1 MATTTEELVKKTN
14 TASTPQTEQIN
25 AMYDAQKQAQMSQ
38 LESAYNQNLSNA
50 QAAKDK
56 IAPQYQQSAND
67 LAVQFERNRRNY
79 NQQALANGINTGTAS
94 QARLAQNN
102 EYLRDFG
109 QLRTAESDALT
120 EAERG
125 ITDLKA
131 QYQSAIAAAAAEND
145 YKRAGALLQEYNNQY
160 SRDMNRAQLLAQ
172 YGDFSMYAKLYGQE
186 TADKMASAWVAS
198 NPDLA
203 YRTGQINAAQYK
215 KMTGVYPA
223 GYGSTG
229 GHYYG
234 PGPDGGPDGG
244 DGGEPYNVTENDI
257 IEAYGM
263 GYSYKDI
270 TDTIAGSADDD
281 ARKRELLGV
290 SDRVNYSILSGNKMN
305 ERFGLK

>member
-14 TASTPQTEQIN
+14 TTNTTPQTEQIN

-67 LAVQFERNRRNY
+67 LSVQFERNRRNY
-79 NQQALANGINTGTAS
+79 NQQALANGMNTGTAS

-109 QLRTAESDALT
+109 QLRTAESDAMT

-125 ITDLKA
+125 ITDLKT
-131 QYQSAIAAAAAEND
+131 QYQNSIAAAAADND
-145 YKRAGALLQEYNNQY
+145 YKRAAALLDEYNNQY
-160 SRDMNRAQLLAQ
+160 SRDMNQAQLLAQ

-215 KMTGVYPA
+215 KMTGAY
-223 GYGSTG
+223 
-229 GHYYG
+229 
-234 PGPDGGPDGG
+234 PDGYTAPNSGGGGYYDWRNAAPQWWRDLSHEERVALQTQSGAKADGLWGP
-244 DGGEPYNVTENDI
+244 ETQEKATPKYE
-257 IEAYGM
+257 EW
-263 GYSYKDI
+263 
-270 TDTIAGSADDD
+270 
-281 ARKRELLGV
+281 
-290 SDRVNYSILSGNKMN
+290 VNS
-305 ERFGLK
+305 

>member
-14 TASTPQTEQIN
+14 TTNTTPQTEQIN

-67 LAVQFERNRRNY
+67 LSVQFERNRRNY
-79 NQQALANGINTGTAS
+79 NQQALANGMNTGTAS

-109 QLRTAESDALT
+109 QLRTAESNAMT

-125 ITDLKA
+125 ITDLKT
-131 QYQSAIAAAAAEND
+131 QYQSAIAAAAADND
-145 YKRAGALLQEYNNQY
+145 YKRAAALLDEYNNQY
-160 SRDMNRAQLLAQ
+160 SRDMNQAQLLAQ
-172 YGDFSMYAKLYGQE
+172 YGDFSMYEKLYGKD

-203 YRTGQINAAQYK
+203 YRTGQISAAQYA

-223 GYGSTG
+223 GYSPARSGSGSFDWRSAAPQWWKDLT
-229 GHYYG
+229 HEERVAVQ
-234 PGPDGGPDGG
+234 DGLGLQG
-244 DGGEPYNVTENDI
+244 DGFWGPNTKN
-257 IEAYGM
+257 A
-263 GYSYKDI
+263 
-270 TDTIAGSADDD
+270 TAGIDMEYID
-281 ARKRELLGV
+281 AVKAELATQ
-290 SDRVNYSILSGNKMN
+290 K
-305 ERFGLK
+305 

>member
-38 LESAYNQNLSNA
+38 LESAYNQNMSNA

-67 LAVQFERNRRNY
+67 LAVQYERNRRNY

-109 QLRTAESDALT
+109 QLRTAESNAMT

-125 ITDLKA
+125 MNDLTT
-131 QYQSAIAAAAAEND
+131 QYQNSIAAAAADND
-145 YKRAGALLQEYNNQY
+145 YRRAAALLDEYNNQY
-160 SRDMNRAQLLAQ
+160 NRDLAKAQQLAA
-172 YGDFSMYAKLYGQE
+172 YGDFSMYGNLYGE
-186 TADKMASAWVAS
+186 DVAANMAAAWQAS

-203 YRTGQINAAQYK
+203 YRTGQISAEKYRSL
-215 KMTGVYPA
+215 TGAYPA
-223 GYGSTG
+223 GYTA
-229 GHYYG
+229 
-234 PGPDGGPDGG
+234 P
-244 DGGEPYNVTENDI
+244 N
-257 IEAYGM
+257 
-263 GYSYKDI
+263 
-270 TDTIAGSADDD
+270 
-281 ARKRELLGV
+281 
-290 SDRVNYSILSGNKMN
+290 SGNSYWRAPDRRLKEMQKALN
-305 ERFGLK
+305 EITGSNIAVDGYEGDETNGALQAAENNAEWQAWLAQKGYT